1 MKHVVRMLGMI
12 VMLLSFFVVHEA
24 WSSVGNVSTNN
35 HSVALITDSGTN
47 TVVFSVDSA
56 PTDNNGDSGLEKSK
70 FICWLRRFWCW
81 VVGGIVVLLGF
92 LVKHKV
98 VVEWIIKLFSLLKGK
113 ERKTSSPASAI
124 DTKVGDIIN
133 TGSGTV
139 VNNFNITSSG
149 VMAKDE
155 GADLKHTQT
164 TIPRQNPTPNKQDKQ
179 RTIRMEFKPFRK
191 KFFGK
196 SLDERVLQELLTVA
210 TLHVVCNKD
219 EIKICVIDDRDC
231 EKCRKGL
238 ELLGYKNVMP
248 YKKCPSFDELKTYSI
263 AFFDIKGVG
272 NQAGGDGLSL
282 AEEFKRMYPTR
293 MVIVRSG
300 IISEDRKVE
309 IENQGKVDYV
319 LVKDRDFGKQVGPVL
334 QQSIVG
340 DPVAIWKMERDRLL
354 KKKSTAE
361 VAVIEH
367 KYVAAINLL
376 SQNTKCLPGDWMTTV
391 NELLG
396 GEVL

>member
-1 MKHVVRMLGMI
+1 MI
-12 VMLLSFFVVHEA
+12 VMLLSFFIVHEA

-263 AFFDIKGVG
+263 AFFDIKVLEIRQVEMACLWQK
-272 NQAGGDGLSL
+272 NLSECTQR
-282 AEEFKRMYPTR
+282 A
-293 MVIVRSG
+293 
-300 IISEDRKVE
+300 
-309 IENQGKVDYV
+309 
-319 LVKDRDFGKQVGPVL
+319 
-334 QQSIVG
+334 
-340 DPVAIWKMERDRLL
+340 W
-354 KKKSTAE
+354 
-361 VAVIEH
+361 
-367 KYVAAINLL
+367 
-376 SQNTKCLPGDWMTTV
+376 
-391 NELLG
+391 
-396 GEVL
+396 